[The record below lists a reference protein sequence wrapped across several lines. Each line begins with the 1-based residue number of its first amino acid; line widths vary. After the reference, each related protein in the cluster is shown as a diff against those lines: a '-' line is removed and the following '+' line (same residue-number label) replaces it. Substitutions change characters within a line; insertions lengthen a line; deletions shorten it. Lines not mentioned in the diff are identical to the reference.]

1 MRSFKMKNVWR
12 GYPFDWDIFQNW
24 DEYCFGNSI
33 ILSSCINLYSF
44 NIFLKKEMKARKQLL
59 VLKKCKAHF
68 FGRFFMD
75 HNPIALLP
83 TTTPII
89 TCLPLSSAE
98 WVESFYTKYSI
109 LCLFPGKFVGK

>member
-59 VLKKCKAHF
+59 GAKKMQSTF
-68 FGRFFMD
+68 F
-75 HNPIALLP
+75 
-83 TTTPII
+83 
-89 TCLPLSSAE
+89 
-98 WVESFYTKYSI
+98 W
-109 LCLFPGKFVGK
+109 